1 MKSDDFVG
9 TWKMVGY
16 HNRTVDGIELEKS
29 YGPEFMGLIHFHPNG
44 RMMVVIADGRLD
56 LPAGMT
62 SRPFSAYTGRWA
74 FDGEI
79 LTNEID
85 ESFLKPFIGSVQ
97 TREVQYENGRLS
109 LIPPP
114 IMIGGVMNYRE
125 LVWEKIL

>member
-1 MKSDDFVG
+1 MLTPGVG
-9 TWKMVGY
+9 
-16 HNRTVDGIELEKS
+16 L
-29 YGPEFMGLIHFHPNG
+29 
-44 RMMVVIADGRLD
+44 
-56 LPAGMT
+56 
-62 SRPFSAYTGRWA
+62 
-74 FDGEI
+74 FDGKI

-97 TREVQYENGRLS
+97 TREFRYENGRLS

>member
-29 YGPEFMGLIHFHPNG
+29 YGPEFMGLIYFHPNG
-44 RMMVVIADGRLD
+44 RMMVVIADGRVD

-85 ESFLKPFIGSVQ
+85 KSFLKPFIGSVQ
-97 TREVQYENGRLS
+97 VREVNYENGRLS